1 MPTVYPQITQITQ
14 SGNDSHKKGTKGPKE
29 NTNQFKVLTQTKVTS
44 KLRNSEYPLLCFL
57 CIFVASLFCLCN
69 LRMTSLGVERIV
81 CIKKQGSS
89 RRLELRFDRR
99 YSFDKLHSKISK

>member
-44 KLRNSEYPLLCFL
+44 KLR
-57 CIFVASLFCLCN
+57 
-69 LRMTSLGVERIV
+69 
-81 CIKKQGSS
+81 
-89 RRLELRFDRR
+89 
-99 YSFDKLHSKISK
+99 